1 MTTLLALS
9 PARFVLPRGRSFP
22 LFPEKAA
29 PAQTILLNRGRLGD
43 KFAGMPRRRLDLEKN
58 EERTLAPYAQSSL
71 TSRGRV
77 HSEDQHRFRTE
88 FQRDRDRIV
97 HSRSFRRLEY
107 KTQVFLNGTGDH
119 YRTRMTHTIEVSC
132 IARALARSLGLNEDL
147 AEAIALAH
155 DLGHPP
161 FGHLGEDTLH
171 RLMAKHGGFRHNAQ
185 SLRVVEELELKY
197 PVFNGLNLTWE
208 VTEGLHKP
216 YVPNKLIEGFIQPS
230 LEAQAVDLSDQLAYI
245 CHDLDDGLESGLI
258 NEQEL
263 ADLELWRTT
272 RAEALAPYPHLEA
285 ERGRYYVLRTLLG
298 KLVEDVIDHSSQT
311 IKVRAP
317 QTSDDARR
325 QAALISFSPD
335 MAVRARELLNFL
347 YARFYHH
354 PMLNEIRRRSVDCLE
369 QLFELLIGHPHLLS
383 PQFAMRTK
391 KDGVHRATCDYL
403 ACLTDRQVYIQ
414 HQKFI
419 GGLPSLE
426 AMHLEQS
433 ALL

>member
-1 MTTLLALS
+1 
-9 PARFVLPRGRSFP
+9 
-22 LFPEKAA
+22 
-29 PAQTILLNRGRLGD
+29 
-43 KFAGMPRRRLDLEKN
+43 MPHRRYDLEKS
-58 EERTLAPYAQSSL
+58 EARHLAPYAQSSAL
-71 TSRGRV
+71 SRGRE
-77 HSEDQHRFRTE
+77 HNEDQHKYRTA

-132 IARALARSLGLNEDL
+132 IARAFARALGLNEDL

-171 RLMAKHGGFRHNAQ
+171 QLMAKQGGFRHNVQ

-208 VTEGLHKP
+208 VREGLRKP
-216 YVPNKLIEGFIQPS
+216 YVPNKLMEGFIQPS
-230 LEAQAVDLSDQLAYI
+230 LEAQAVDLADQVAYI

-263 ADLELWRTT
+263 NNLELWRTT
-272 RAEALAPYPHLEA
+272 QKTALDPYPHLES
-285 ERGRYYVLRTLLG
+285 ERGRHYVLRTLLDR
-298 KLVEDVIDHSSQT
+298 LVDDVIVHSSQT
-311 IKVRAP
+311 IKERAP
-317 QTSDDARR
+317 QSSDDARR
-325 QAALISFSPD
+325 QSTMITFSPET
-335 MAVRARELLNFL
+335 AKLARELLNFL
-347 YARFYHH
+347 YKQLYHH
-354 PMLNEIRRRSVDCLE
+354 PALAAVRRRSVDCLT
-369 QLFELLIGHPHLLS
+369 QLFELLISHPHLLS
-383 PQFAMRTK
+383 PQFEMRVK
-391 KDGVHRATCDYL
+391 KDGVYRATCDYL

-419 GGLPSLE
+419 GGLSILE
-426 AMHLEQS
+426 NSHLEQP